1 MKDCNEKIDCSGR
14 REFLVK
20 AAFLAGGV
28 VLTLS
33 GAASAIGTPFEDVVV
48 PIDEKSPLNKVGGS
62 ITVDST
68 AGKIVILRTGEV
80 IFVAVSAICTHKGGP
95 LEYNPAIKM
104 FECAW
109 HGSKFG
115 TDGSNASGPAKTP
128 VRSFPA
134 TGTATTVTVKVG
146 S

>member
-1 MKDCNEKIDCSGR
+1 MKDCNKKIDCSGR

-68 AGKIVILRTGEV
+68 VGKIVILRTGEAV
-80 IFVAVSAICTHKGGP
+80 GHGVEIDEKVAARHPYVRAYLP
-95 LEYNPAIKM
+95 VAR
-104 FECAW
+104 AQD
-109 HGSKFG
+109 G
-115 TDGSNASGPAKTP
+115 TMWSW
-128 VRSFPA
+128 
-134 TGTATTVTVKVG
+134 
-146 S
+146 